1 MTETELFDRKDP
13 NRHMSPCLHCYYL
26 LFHLKYHAGLSI
38 LISVRVISVLLI
50 AIKTRLSY
58 RIELTAGSF
67 I

>member
-13 NRHMSPCLHCYYL
+13 NRRMSPCLHCYYL
-26 LFHLKYHAGLSI
+26 LFHLKIPGLSI
-38 LISVRVISVLLI
+38 LISVRVISVLS

-58 RIELTAGSF
+58 RIELTAGSL